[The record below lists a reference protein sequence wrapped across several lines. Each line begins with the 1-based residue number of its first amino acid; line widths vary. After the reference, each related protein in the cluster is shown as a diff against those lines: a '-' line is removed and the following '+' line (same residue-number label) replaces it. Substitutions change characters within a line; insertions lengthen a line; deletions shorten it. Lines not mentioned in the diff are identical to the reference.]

1 MAEFDFTRG
10 KKSVVDAITEATQ
23 APAAQAG
30 TAPQRVKREYTREE
44 REAYIASMSTS
55 GRKGV
60 KMPRVNIPIT
70 PDNLA
75 YVKTMGR
82 VTGDGMGSFINWVIH
97 QHLQDHTELYN
108 KAKEFQKALDED

>member
-1 MAEFDFTRG
+1 MAEFDFTKG
-10 KKSVVDAITEATQ
+10 KKNVVDAITEATATQ
-23 APAAQAG
+23 APAAREKRKR
-30 TAPQRVKREYTREE
+30 TKREYTREE
-44 REAYIASMSTS
+44 REAYITSMTTS

-70 PDNLA
+70 PENLA